1 MFYGQNKEDEI
12 INDLIV
18 SKYGSDFK
26 GTILDLGANDGITLS
41 NSRYFIENG
50 WKGVLIEAGKSPYE
64 KLMTTVLPNT
74 IAINCAVGNQDGF
87 LTFYESNNLLNSD
100 DIGLVSSL
108 VADETQRW
116 RKAGIGFTE
125 YQVECFTWE
134 SFRNKF
140 HLNSQ
145 NFDIISIDI
154 EGMDVEILEA
164 ILIEGHRPTFVSIE
178 HNFVI
183 QNEIAIR
190 ELAKNYGYRI
200 ICRKLS
206 VQDYW
211 LLNDL

>member
-1 MFYGQNKEDEI
+1 MYYGQNREDEI
-12 INDLIV
+12 INGLIV

-26 GTILDLGANDGITLS
+26 GCILDLGANDGITLS

-74 IAINCAVGNQDGF
+74 VVINCAIGNQDGF
-87 LTFYESNNLLNSD
+87 LTFYESTNLLSSND
-100 DIGLVSSL
+100 VGLVSSL

-116 RKAGIGFTE
+116 RKEGIGFTE
-125 YQVECFTWE
+125 YQVECFNWE

-154 EGMDVEILEA
+154 EGMDYDVLIQMNLEELGCKVLCVEFNGLDMQKYVDYATKYGMTLTHQNPEN
-164 ILIEGHRPTFVSIE
+164 LIF
-178 HNFVI
+178 F
-183 QNEIAIR
+183 
-190 ELAKNYGYRI
+190 K
-200 ICRKLS
+200 
-206 VQDYW
+206 
-211 LLNDL
+211 

>member
-1 MFYGQNKEDEI
+1 MYYGQNKEDEI
-12 INDLIV
+12 INSLIV

-50 WKGVLIEAGKSPYE
+50 WRGVLIEAGKSPYQ

-154 EGMDVEILEA
+154 EGMDYDVLIQMNLEELECKVLCVEFNGIDMQKYVDYATKYGMTLTHQNPEN
-164 ILIEGHRPTFVSIE
+164 LIF
-178 HNFVI
+178 
-183 QNEIAIR
+183 
-190 ELAKNYGYRI
+190 LK
-200 ICRKLS
+200 
-206 VQDYW
+206 
-211 LLNDL
+211 

>member
-1 MFYGQNKEDEI
+1 MYYGQNKEDEI

-50 WKGVLIEAGKSPYE
+50 WKGVLIEAGKSPYQ

-100 DIGLVSSL
+100 DVGLVSSL
-108 VADETQRW
+108 VANETERW

-125 YQVECFTWE
+125 YKVECFTWE

-154 EGMDVEILEA
+154 EGMDYDVLIQMNLEELGCKVLCVEFNGLDMQKYVDYANKYEMTLVYQNPEN
-164 ILIEGHRPTFVSIE
+164 LIF
-178 HNFVI
+178 
-183 QNEIAIR
+183 
-190 ELAKNYGYRI
+190 LK
-200 ICRKLS
+200 
-206 VQDYW
+206 
-211 LLNDL
+211 